1 MLARLFMNR
10 TQGQV
15 ARQKSI
21 NVSQVEIRPD
31 FRRCRFPTA
40 ESMREE
46 PSTLVQNEM
55 QGSHSQLRNR
65 SGGFSAPWE

>member
-1 MLARLFMNR
+1 MLARLFINR
-10 TQGQV
+10 TQAQI

-31 FRRCRFPTA
+31 FHRCRFPTA
-40 ESMREE
+40 ESMQEK

-55 QGSHSQLRNR
+55 PGSHSQLRNR
-65 SGGFSAPWE
+65 SGVFGACE